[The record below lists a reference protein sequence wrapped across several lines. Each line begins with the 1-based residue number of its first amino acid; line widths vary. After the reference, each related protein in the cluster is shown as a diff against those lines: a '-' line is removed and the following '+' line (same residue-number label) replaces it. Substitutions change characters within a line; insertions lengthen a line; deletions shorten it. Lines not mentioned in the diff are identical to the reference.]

1 MKYVFAMIVGGLMI
15 TTSFLSGAVVG
26 GLFVHNCD
34 EWAAKKKEQE
44 DRSVEV

>member
-15 TTSFLSGAVVG
+15 TTSFLSGAVAG
-26 GLFVHNCD
+26 GLFVHDCD

-44 DRSVEV
+44 DRGVEV